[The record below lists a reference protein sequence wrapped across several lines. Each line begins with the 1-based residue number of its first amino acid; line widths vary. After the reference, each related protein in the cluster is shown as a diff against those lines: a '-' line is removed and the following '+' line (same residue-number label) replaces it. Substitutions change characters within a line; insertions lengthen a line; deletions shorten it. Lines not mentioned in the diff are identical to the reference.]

1 MKIPII
7 AGGGVEN
14 KDDAGDF
21 VEAGAD
27 IIVMGTYIENNLLK
41 DNGSSLKVI
50 IDEIKDCGKS
60 QNKNY
65 EIK

>member
-1 MKIPII
+1 
-7 AGGGVEN
+7 
-14 KDDAGDF
+14 
-21 VEAGAD
+21 
-27 IIVMGTYIENNLLK
+27 MGTFIENNVLK

-50 IDEIKDCGKS
+50 IDEIKDTGNA